1 MSSICVNI
9 LFSVILGFVTPLI
22 FSGASAVMT
31 FIFDTFTRPFQF
43 TYEQGQGTNWFVEML
58 GSDLLNIVVKIM
70 ISAGVV
76 LAIFMLAVNIF
87 KLFFAGFSK
96 RVESP
101 IALCIRAVMS
111 IFLSYWIIDIVYKVV
126 FPMFQWMLD
135 KVNNITI
142 NSGKTVSQSI
152 SDMYSLV
159 EQTSASDFGLSE
171 GTNFVDKLAGA
182 ISGTSYGS
190 VGTIITAIVFIVF
203 FIKSIIALFRLIAE
217 MAERYLLVNVLTVC
231 SPMIMPT
238 VISDSTMQ
246 IFLSWIR
253 MMIANCLVLIF
264 NSLGMIML
272 NVAFV
277 NVGSACTAIVG
288 MSGSGR
294 WMRPITAMVVF
305 VALIK
310 VVEKF
315 DVYLAQLAFKIQAI
329 GGNDT
334 GPTLGGL
341 IALGG
346 KANKNAAQVAQAGGL
361 GNYLGEKAGNVLGF
375 FGGNRSGLAKSLSQN
390 ATEYRAA
397 SKEEARQLGH
407 GALADRQNEDEI
419 NEENKQLRNQKNTQE
434 TDGNNPDETKRVPT
448 PDTGG
453 DLGQEPDTGTGGN
466 DGDNTGD
473 GKPKDTGGNDGGN
486 LGGGNPKDTG
496 TGGDLGQE
504 PDTGTG
510 GNDGDNTGDGKP
522 KDTGGNDGGNLGGGN
537 PKDTGTGG
545 GEDKGETGNNS
556 PEAPKNVFTTGGN
569 NDFVPVSEP
578 SGTFDL
584 DRPGESGTHG
594 QEVVSNDVEPS
605 QNTTQDTTTTV
616 ETVERNI
623 RERAKGVNVEKT
635 LDDSYKDNSL
645 SDADVTRR
653 QEEYKRKFY
662 EQKSQEEEK
671 YAKDNPEYPED
682 K

>member
-142 NSGKTVSQSI
+142 NTGKTVSQSI

-182 ISGTSYGS
+182 ISGASYGS

-375 FGGNRSGLAKSLSQN
+375 FGGNRSGLAKNLSQN

-407 GALADRQNEDEI
+407 GALADRQNEDEL
-419 NEENKQLRNQKNTQE
+419 NEENKRLRNQKNTQE
-434 TDGNNPDETKRVPT
+434 MDDDQPKN
-448 PDTGG
+448 
-453 DLGQEPDTGTGGN
+453 TGGN
-466 DGDNTGD
+466 N
-473 GKPKDTGGNDGGN
+473 GNN
-486 LGGGNPKDTG
+486 LGGGNPEG
-496 TGGDLGQE
+496 PGS
-504 PDTGTG
+504 
-510 GNDGDNTGDGKP
+510 GDN
-522 KDTGGNDGGNLGGGN
+522 KDEEK
-537 PKDTGTGG
+537 KD
-545 GEDKGETGNNS
+545 EEKKDDNS
-556 PEAPKNVFTTGGN
+556 PDETKPVSTTGEN
-569 NDFVPVSEP
+569 NNGFVPVPER

-594 QEVVSNDVEPS
+594 QEVVSNDVEPF

-623 RERAKGVNVEKT
+623 RERAEGVNVKKT

>member
-375 FGGNRSGLAKSLSQN
+375 FGGNRSGLAKNLSQN

-466 DGDNTGD
+466 DGDNSSETPIQVPTGPGGD
-473 GKPKDTGGNDGGN
+473 LGQNTDAGTGGNDGGN
-486 LGGGNPKDTG
+486 PGGGKDEPNPVSTI
-496 TGGDLGQE
+496 
-504 PDTGTG
+504 
-510 GNDGDNTGDGKP
+510 
-522 KDTGGNDGGNLGGGN
+522 
-537 PKDTGTGG
+537 
-545 GEDKGETGNNS
+545 GENN
-556 PEAPKNVFTTGGN
+556 NG
-569 NDFVPVSEP
+569 FVPVPEH

-623 RERAKGVNVEKT
+623 RERAEGVNVEKT

>member
-142 NSGKTVSQSI
+142 NTGKTVSQSI

-375 FGGNRSGLAKSLSQN
+375 FGGNRSGLAKNLSQN

-434 TDGNNPDETKRVPT
+434 MDDNSSDETKRVPTPDTGGGEDEGGTDGNNPDETKRVPT
-448 PDTGG
+448 PGPGG
-453 DLGQEPDTGTGGN
+453 DLGQNTDTGTGGN
-466 DGDNTGD
+466 DG
-473 GKPKDTGGNDGGN
+473 GNP
-486 LGGGNPKDTG
+486 GGGKDEPNPV
-496 TGGDLGQE
+496 
-504 PDTGTG
+504 
-510 GNDGDNTGDGKP
+510 
-522 KDTGGNDGGNLGGGN
+522 
-537 PKDTGTGG
+537 
-545 GEDKGETGNNS
+545 S
-556 PEAPKNVFTTGGN
+556 TTGEN
-569 NDFVPVSEP
+569 NNGFVPVPER

-594 QEVVSNDVEPS
+594 QEVVSNDVEPF

-623 RERAKGVNVEKT
+623 RERAEGVNVEKT
-635 LDDSYKDNSL
+635 VDDSYKDNSL
-645 SDADVTRR
+645 SDAEATATRR

>member
-142 NSGKTVSQSI
+142 NTGKTVSQSI

-375 FGGNRSGLAKSLSQN
+375 FGGNRSGLAKNLSQN

-419 NEENKQLRNQKNTQE
+419 NEENKRLRNQKNTQE

-466 DGDNTGD
+466 DGDNSSETPIQVPTGPGGD
-473 GKPKDTGGNDGGN
+473 LGQNTDAGTGGNDGGN
-486 LGGGNPKDTG
+486 PGGGKDEPNPV
-496 TGGDLGQE
+496 
-504 PDTGTG
+504 
-510 GNDGDNTGDGKP
+510 
-522 KDTGGNDGGNLGGGN
+522 
-537 PKDTGTGG
+537 
-545 GEDKGETGNNS
+545 S
-556 PEAPKNVFTTGGN
+556 TTGENN
-569 NDFVPVSEP
+569 NDFVPVPEH

-605 QNTTQDTTTTV
+605 QNTTQDTTATV

-623 RERAKGVNVEKT
+623 RERAEGVNVEKT

>member
-142 NSGKTVSQSI
+142 NTGKTVSQSI

-182 ISGTSYGS
+182 ISGASYGS

-375 FGGNRSGLAKSLSQN
+375 FGGNRSGLAKNLSQN

-407 GALADRQNEDEI
+407 GALADRQNEDEL
-419 NEENKQLRNQKNTQE
+419 NEENKRLRNQKNTQE
-434 TDGNNPDETKRVPT
+434 TDD
-448 PDTGG
+448 
-453 DLGQEPDTGTGGN
+453 GQPKDTGGN
-466 DGDNTGD
+466 DGGNLGGGNLKDTGPGENKDEGSPDD
-473 GKPKDTGGNDGGN
+473 GQPKDTGGNDGGN

-496 TGGDLGQE
+496 HGENKDEGGPDDGQPKNTGHGGDLGQ
-504 PDTGTG
+504 
-510 GNDGDNTGDGKP
+510 NTGPG
-522 KDTGGNDGGNLGGGN
+522 
-537 PKDTGTGG
+537 
-545 GEDKGETGNNS
+545 S
-556 PEAPKNVFTTGGN
+556 GGN
-569 NDFVPVSEP
+569 NNFVPESKGTFNF
-578 SGTFDL
+578 SGT
-584 DRPGESGTHG
+584 GEGGT
-594 QEVVSNDVEPS
+594 SS
-605 QNTTQDTTTTV
+605 QDTTRTV
-616 ETVERNI
+616 ETV
-623 RERAKGVNVEKT
+623 RERAEGVNVEKT

>member
-334 GPTLGGL
+334 GPTLSGL

-397 SKEEARQLGH
+397 NKEEAKQLGH

-419 NEENKQLRNQKNTQE
+419 NEENKRLRNQKNAQE
-434 TDGNNPDETKRVPT
+434 TDDNNPDETKKVPEG
-448 PDTGG
+448 PGGG
-453 DLGQEPDTGTGGN
+453 DKDETDGPGTEVPKDSGGGSPESIGG
-466 DGDNTGD
+466 GDNSYPD
-473 GKPKDTGGNDGGN
+473 GT
-486 LGGGNPKDTG
+486 GGGNPESIG
-496 TGGDLGQE
+496 
-504 PDTGTG
+504 
-510 GNDGDNTGDGKP
+510 
-522 KDTGGNDGGNLGGGN
+522 
-537 PKDTGTGG
+537 
-545 GEDKGETGNNS
+545 
-556 PEAPKNVFTTGGN
+556 TGGN
-569 NDFVPVSEP
+569 NDFVPVPEQ

-584 DRPGESGTHG
+584 DRPGESGTPG
-594 QEVVSNDVEPS
+594 
-605 QNTTQDTTTTV
+605 QDTTTTV

-623 RERAKGVNVEKT
+623 RERAEGVNVEKT

-645 SDADVTRR
+645 SDADATRR

>member
-22 FSGASAVMT
+22 FSATSAVMT

-58 GSDLLNIVVKIM
+58 GPDLLNIVVKIM

-87 KLFFAGFSK
+87 KLFFAGISK

-142 NSGKTVSQSI
+142 NSGKTASQSI
-152 SDMYSLV
+152 SDMFSLM
-159 EQTSASDFGLSE
+159 EQSSAGDFGLSE
-171 GTNFVDKLAGA
+171 GTNFVDKLTGA
-182 ISGTSYGS
+182 ISGSSYGS

-203 FIKSIIALFRLIAE
+203 FIKSIIALFRLVAE

-272 NVAFV
+272 NVAFI

-375 FGGNRSGLAKSLSQN
+375 FGGNRSGLAKNLSQN

-419 NEENKQLRNQKNTQE
+419 NEENKRLRNQKNTQE
-434 TDGNNPDETKRVPT
+434 TDDNSPDETKRVPT

-453 DLGQEPDTGTGGN
+453 GEDEGGTGDNSSDETKRVPTTDGGDLGQNTDTGTGGN
-466 DGDNTGD
+466 DG
-473 GKPKDTGGNDGGN
+473 GNP
-486 LGGGNPKDTG
+486 GGGKDEPNPV
-496 TGGDLGQE
+496 
-504 PDTGTG
+504 
-510 GNDGDNTGDGKP
+510 
-522 KDTGGNDGGNLGGGN
+522 
-537 PKDTGTGG
+537 
-545 GEDKGETGNNS
+545 S
-556 PEAPKNVFTTGGN
+556 TTGEN
-569 NDFVPVSEP
+569 NNGFVPVSEP

-623 RERAKGVNVEKT
+623 RERAEGVNVEKT

-645 SDADVTRR
+645 SDAEATRR

>member
-375 FGGNRSGLAKSLSQN
+375 FGGNRSGLAKNLSQN

-434 TDGNNPDETKRVPT
+434 ADGNNPDETKRVPT

-466 DGDNTGD
+466 DGDNSSETPIQVPTGPGGD
-473 GKPKDTGGNDGGN
+473 LGQNTDAGTGGNDGGN
-486 LGGGNPKDTG
+486 PGGGKDEPNPV
-496 TGGDLGQE
+496 
-504 PDTGTG
+504 
-510 GNDGDNTGDGKP
+510 
-522 KDTGGNDGGNLGGGN
+522 
-537 PKDTGTGG
+537 
-545 GEDKGETGNNS
+545 S
-556 PEAPKNVFTTGGN
+556 TTGEN
-569 NDFVPVSEP
+569 NNGFVPVPEH

-623 RERAKGVNVEKT
+623 RERAEGVNVEKT

>member
-142 NSGKTVSQSI
+142 NTGKTVSQSI

-375 FGGNRSGLAKSLSQN
+375 FGGNRSGLAKNLSQN

-434 TDGNNPDETKRVPT
+434 MDDNSSDETKRVPTPDTGGGEDEGGTDGNNPDETKRVPT
-448 PDTGG
+448 PGPGG
-453 DLGQEPDTGTGGN
+453 DLGQNTDTGTGGN
-466 DGDNTGD
+466 DG
-473 GKPKDTGGNDGGN
+473 GNP
-486 LGGGNPKDTG
+486 GGGKDEPNPV
-496 TGGDLGQE
+496 
-504 PDTGTG
+504 
-510 GNDGDNTGDGKP
+510 
-522 KDTGGNDGGNLGGGN
+522 
-537 PKDTGTGG
+537 
-545 GEDKGETGNNS
+545 S
-556 PEAPKNVFTTGGN
+556 TTGEN
-569 NDFVPVSEP
+569 NNGFVPVPER

-594 QEVVSNDVEPS
+594 QEVVSNDVEPF

-623 RERAKGVNVEKT
+623 REPAEGVNVEKT

-645 SDADVTRR
+645 SDAEATATRR

>member
-142 NSGKTVSQSI
+142 NTGKTVSQSI

-182 ISGTSYGS
+182 ISGASYGS

-375 FGGNRSGLAKSLSQN
+375 FGGNRSGLAKNLSQN

-419 NEENKQLRNQKNTQE
+419 NEENKRLRNQKDTQE
-434 TDGNNPDETKRVPT
+434 TDDNSPDETKPVST
-448 PDTGG
+448 TDGG
-453 DLGQEPDTGTGGN
+453 GLGQNTDAVRGDNKGEEKKDDNSPDETKPVSTTDGGGSGQGTGAGTGGN
-466 DGDNTGD
+466 
-473 GKPKDTGGNDGGN
+473 
-486 LGGGNPKDTG
+486 
-496 TGGDLGQE
+496 
-504 PDTGTG
+504 
-510 GNDGDNTGDGKP
+510 
-522 KDTGGNDGGNLGGGN
+522 
-537 PKDTGTGG
+537 
-545 GEDKGETGNNS
+545 NNFV
-556 PEAPKNVFTTGGN
+556 PEAEPK
-569 NDFVPVSEP
+569 
-578 SGTFDL
+578 GTFDL
-584 DRPGESGTHG
+584 DRPSEGGT
-594 QEVVSNDVEPS
+594 SS
-605 QNTTQDTTTTV
+605 QDTTKTV
-616 ETVERNI
+616 ETIERNI
-623 RERAKGVNVEKT
+623 RDRAKGGNVEKT

>member
-142 NSGKTVSQSI
+142 NTGKTVSQSI

-375 FGGNRSGLAKSLSQN
+375 FGGNRSGLAKNLSQN

-434 TDGNNPDETKRVPT
+434 TDDNSPDETKRVPT

-453 DLGQEPDTGTGGN
+453 GEDEGGPGDNSSDETKRVPTTDGGDLGQNTDTGA
-466 DGDNTGD
+466 
-473 GKPKDTGGNDGGN
+473 GGNDGGN
-486 LGGGNPKDTG
+486 PGGGKDEPNPV
-496 TGGDLGQE
+496 
-504 PDTGTG
+504 
-510 GNDGDNTGDGKP
+510 
-522 KDTGGNDGGNLGGGN
+522 
-537 PKDTGTGG
+537 
-545 GEDKGETGNNS
+545 S
-556 PEAPKNVFTTGGN
+556 TTGEN
-569 NDFVPVSEP
+569 NNGFVPVPER

-623 RERAKGVNVEKT
+623 RERAEGVNVEKT

>member
-142 NSGKTVSQSI
+142 NTGKTVSQSI

-375 FGGNRSGLAKSLSQN
+375 FGGNRSGLAKNLSQN

-419 NEENKQLRNQKNTQE
+419 NEENKRLRNQKNTQE
-434 TDGNNPDETKRVPT
+434 TDDNSPDETKRVPT

-466 DGDNTGD
+466 DGDNSSETPIQVPTGPGGD
-473 GKPKDTGGNDGGN
+473 LGQNTDAGTGGNDGGN
-486 LGGGNPKDTG
+486 PGGGKDEPNPV
-496 TGGDLGQE
+496 
-504 PDTGTG
+504 
-510 GNDGDNTGDGKP
+510 
-522 KDTGGNDGGNLGGGN
+522 
-537 PKDTGTGG
+537 
-545 GEDKGETGNNS
+545 S
-556 PEAPKNVFTTGGN
+556 TTGEN
-569 NDFVPVSEP
+569 NNGFVPVPEH

-623 RERAKGVNVEKT
+623 RERAEGVNVEKT

>member
-142 NSGKTVSQSI
+142 NTGKTVSQSI

-375 FGGNRSGLAKSLSQN
+375 FGGNRSGLAKNLSQN

-419 NEENKQLRNQKNTQE
+419 NEENKRLRNQKDTQE
-434 TDGNNPDETKRVPT
+434 TDDNSPDETKRGPTPDTGGGEDEGGTGDNSSDETKRVPT
-448 PDTGG
+448 TDGG
-453 DLGQEPDTGTGGN
+453 DLGQNTDTGTGGN
-466 DGDNTGD
+466 DG
-473 GKPKDTGGNDGGN
+473 
-486 LGGGNPKDTG
+486 GNPGGAKD
-496 TGGDLGQE
+496 E
-504 PDTGTG
+504 P
-510 GNDGDNTGDGKP
+510 
-522 KDTGGNDGGNLGGGN
+522 N
-537 PKDTGTGG
+537 PV
-545 GEDKGETGNNS
+545 S
-556 PEAPKNVFTTGGN
+556 TTGEN
-569 NDFVPVSEP
+569 NNGFVPVPER

-594 QEVVSNDVEPS
+594 QEVVSNDVEPF

-623 RERAKGVNVEKT
+623 RERAEGVNVEKT

>member
-87 KLFFAGFSK
+87 KLFFAGISK

-375 FGGNRSGLAKSLSQN
+375 FGGNRSGLAKNLSQN

-466 DGDNTGD
+466 DGENTGD

-486 LGGGNPKDTG
+486 LGGGNPKG
-496 TGGDLGQE
+496 I
-504 PDTGTG
+504 
-510 GNDGDNTGDGKP
+510 
-522 KDTGGNDGGNLGGGN
+522 
-537 PKDTGTGG
+537 GTGG

-556 PEAPKNVFTTGGN
+556 PEAPKNVSTTGGN

-623 RERAKGVNVEKT
+623 RERAEGVNVEKT

-645 SDADVTRR
+645 SDAEATRR

>member
-375 FGGNRSGLAKSLSQN
+375 FGGNRSGLAKNLSQN

-466 DGDNTGD
+466 DGDNSSETPIQVPTGPGGD
-473 GKPKDTGGNDGGN
+473 LGQNTDAGTGGNDGGN
-486 LGGGNPKDTG
+486 PGGGKDEPNPV
-496 TGGDLGQE
+496 
-504 PDTGTG
+504 
-510 GNDGDNTGDGKP
+510 
-522 KDTGGNDGGNLGGGN
+522 
-537 PKDTGTGG
+537 
-545 GEDKGETGNNS
+545 S
-556 PEAPKNVFTTGGN
+556 TTGEN
-569 NDFVPVSEP
+569 NNGFVPVPEH

>member
-142 NSGKTVSQSI
+142 NAGKTVSQSI

-182 ISGTSYGS
+182 ISGASYGS

-375 FGGNRSGLAKSLSQN
+375 FGGNRSGLAKNLSQN
-390 ATEYRAA
+390 ATDYRAA

-434 TDGNNPDETKRVPT
+434 MDDNSPDETKRVPTTDGGDLGQNTDTGTGGGEDEGGTDGNNPDETKRVPT
-448 PDTGG
+448 TD
-453 DLGQEPDTGTGGN
+453 E
-466 DGDNTGD
+466 
-473 GKPKDTGGNDGGN
+473 
-486 LGGGNPKDTG
+486 
-496 TGGDLGQE
+496 
-504 PDTGTG
+504 
-510 GNDGDNTGDGKP
+510 
-522 KDTGGNDGGNLGGGN
+522 
-537 PKDTGTGG
+537 
-545 GEDKGETGNNS
+545 NN
-556 PEAPKNVFTTGGN
+556 NG
-569 NDFVPVSEP
+569 FVPVPEH
-578 SGTFDL
+578 SGTLDL

-623 RERAKGVNVEKT
+623 RERAEGVNVEKP

>member
-142 NSGKTVSQSI
+142 NTGKTVSQSI

-182 ISGTSYGS
+182 ISGASYGS

-375 FGGNRSGLAKSLSQN
+375 FGGNRSGLAKNLSQN

-419 NEENKQLRNQKNTQE
+419 NEENKRLRNQKDTQE
-434 TDGNNPDETKRVPT
+434 TDDNSPDETKPVST
-448 PDTGG
+448 TDGG
-453 DLGQEPDTGTGGN
+453 GLGQNTDAVRGDNKGEEKKDDNSPDETKPVSTTDGGGLGQNTDAVRGDNKGEEKKDDNSPDETKPVSTTDGGGSGQGTGAGTGGN
-466 DGDNTGD
+466 
-473 GKPKDTGGNDGGN
+473 
-486 LGGGNPKDTG
+486 
-496 TGGDLGQE
+496 
-504 PDTGTG
+504 
-510 GNDGDNTGDGKP
+510 
-522 KDTGGNDGGNLGGGN
+522 
-537 PKDTGTGG
+537 
-545 GEDKGETGNNS
+545 NNFV
-556 PEAPKNVFTTGGN
+556 PEAEPK
-569 NDFVPVSEP
+569 
-578 SGTFDL
+578 GTFDL
-584 DRPGESGTHG
+584 DRPSEGGT
-594 QEVVSNDVEPS
+594 SS
-605 QNTTQDTTTTV
+605 QDTTKTV
-616 ETVERNI
+616 ETIERNI
-623 RERAKGVNVEKT
+623 RDRAKGGNVEKT

>member
-142 NSGKTVSQSI
+142 NTGKTVSQSI

-375 FGGNRSGLAKSLSQN
+375 FGGNRSGLAKNLSQN

-419 NEENKQLRNQKNTQE
+419 NEENKRLKNQKNTQE
-434 TDGNNPDETKRVPT
+434 TDDNSPDETKRVPT

-453 DLGQEPDTGTGGN
+453 GEDEGGPGDNSSDETKRVPTTDGGDLGQNTDTGTGGN
-466 DGDNTGD
+466 DG
-473 GKPKDTGGNDGGN
+473 GNP
-486 LGGGNPKDTG
+486 GGGKDEPNPV
-496 TGGDLGQE
+496 
-504 PDTGTG
+504 
-510 GNDGDNTGDGKP
+510 
-522 KDTGGNDGGNLGGGN
+522 
-537 PKDTGTGG
+537 
-545 GEDKGETGNNS
+545 S
-556 PEAPKNVFTTGGN
+556 TTGEN
-569 NDFVPVSEP
+569 NNGFVPVPERSE
-578 SGTFDL
+578 TFDL

-605 QNTTQDTTTTV
+605 QNTTQDTTATV

-623 RERAKGVNVEKT
+623 RERAEGVNVEKT
-635 LDDSYKDNSL
+635 LDDSYKDDSL
-645 SDADVTRR
+645 SDTEATRR

>member
-142 NSGKTVSQSI
+142 NTGKTVSQSI

-375 FGGNRSGLAKSLSQN
+375 FGGNRSGLAKNLSQN

-434 TDGNNPDETKRVPT
+434 MDDNSSDETKRVPTPDTGGGEDEGGTDGNNPDETKRVPT
-448 PDTGG
+448 TDGG
-453 DLGQEPDTGTGGN
+453 DLGQNTDTGTGGN
-466 DGDNTGD
+466 DG
-473 GKPKDTGGNDGGN
+473 GNP
-486 LGGGNPKDTG
+486 GGGKDEPNPV
-496 TGGDLGQE
+496 
-504 PDTGTG
+504 
-510 GNDGDNTGDGKP
+510 
-522 KDTGGNDGGNLGGGN
+522 
-537 PKDTGTGG
+537 
-545 GEDKGETGNNS
+545 S
-556 PEAPKNVFTTGGN
+556 TTGEN
-569 NDFVPVSEP
+569 NNGFVPVPEH
-578 SGTFDL
+578 SGTLDL

-623 RERAKGVNVEKT
+623 RERAEGVNVEKT
-635 LDDSYKDNSL
+635 LDDSYKDDSL
-645 SDADVTRR
+645 SDTEATRR

>member
-9 LFSVILGFVTPLI
+9 LFSVILGFITPLI

-87 KLFFAGFSK
+87 KLFFAGISK

-101 IALCIRAVMS
+101 IALCIRTVMS

-142 NSGKTVSQSI
+142 NTGKTVSQSI

-375 FGGNRSGLAKSLSQN
+375 FGGNRSGLAKNLSQN

-419 NEENKQLRNQKNTQE
+419 NEENKRLRNQKDTQE
-434 TDGNNPDETKRVPT
+434 TDDNSPDEGKKVPEGPGDNKDEGS
-448 PDTGG
+448 PDEGKKVPEGPGDNKDEGSPDEGKKVPNDPGGGGSGQGTGA
-453 DLGQEPDTGTGGN
+453 GTGGN
-466 DGDNTGD
+466 
-473 GKPKDTGGNDGGN
+473 
-486 LGGGNPKDTG
+486 
-496 TGGDLGQE
+496 
-504 PDTGTG
+504 
-510 GNDGDNTGDGKP
+510 
-522 KDTGGNDGGNLGGGN
+522 
-537 PKDTGTGG
+537 
-545 GEDKGETGNNS
+545 NN
-556 PEAPKNVFTTGGN
+556 
-569 NDFVPVSEP
+569 FVPVPER

-584 DRPGESGTHG
+584 DRPGESGTRR
-594 QEVVSNDVEPS
+594 DVEPS
-605 QNTTQDTTTTV
+605 QNTIQDTTRTV
-616 ETVERNI
+616 ETVRD
-623 RERAKGVNVEKT
+623 RAESVKVDKT

-645 SDADVTRR
+645 SDAEATRR

>member
-142 NSGKTVSQSI
+142 NTGKTVSQSI

-375 FGGNRSGLAKSLSQN
+375 FGGNRSGLAKNLSQN

-407 GALADRQNEDEI
+407 GALADRQNEEEI
-419 NEENKQLRNQKNTQE
+419 NEENKRLRNQKNAQE
-434 TDGNNPDETKRVPT
+434 TDD
-448 PDTGG
+448 
-453 DLGQEPDTGTGGN
+453 GQ
-466 DGDNTGD
+466 
-473 GKPKDTGGNDGGN
+473 PKDTGGNDGGN
-486 LGGGNPKDTG
+486 LGGGNPKGSGSDDNEDEGGMDDGQPKNTGPGGGLSQKTKRVPTPGPGGGGSGQGTGTG
-496 TGGDLGQE
+496 TGGAPVAEAKGPFTFGG
-504 PDTGTG
+504 PD
-510 GNDGDNTGDGKP
+510 K
-522 KDTGGNDGGNLGGGN
+522 
-537 PKDTGTGG
+537 
-545 GEDKGETGNNS
+545 
-556 PEAPKNVFTTGGN
+556 
-569 NDFVPVSEP
+569 
-578 SGTFDL
+578 
-584 DRPGESGTHG
+584 SGTHG

-605 QNTTQDTTTTV
+605 QNTTQDTTRTV

-645 SDADVTRR
+645 SDAEATRR

>member
-142 NSGKTVSQSI
+142 NTGKTVSQSI

-182 ISGTSYGS
+182 ISGASYGS

-375 FGGNRSGLAKSLSQN
+375 FGGNRSGLAKNLSQN

-419 NEENKQLRNQKNTQE
+419 NEENKRLRNQKNTQE
-434 TDGNNPDETKRVPT
+434 TDDDNPDEGKKL
-448 PDTGG
+448 PDTVPGG
-453 DLGQEPDTGTGGN
+453 NKDEGSPDEGKKVSNGPGDGGSGQGTGAGTGGN
-466 DGDNTGD
+466 
-473 GKPKDTGGNDGGN
+473 
-486 LGGGNPKDTG
+486 
-496 TGGDLGQE
+496 
-504 PDTGTG
+504 
-510 GNDGDNTGDGKP
+510 
-522 KDTGGNDGGNLGGGN
+522 
-537 PKDTGTGG
+537 
-545 GEDKGETGNNS
+545 NN
-556 PEAPKNVFTTGGN
+556 
-569 NDFVPVSEP
+569 FVPVAEP
-578 SGTFDL
+578 KGTFDL
-584 DRPGESGTHG
+584 DRPSEGGTPG
-594 QEVVSNDVEPS
+594 
-605 QNTTQDTTTTV
+605 QDTTRTV
-616 ETVERNI
+616 ETVRD
-623 RERAKGVNVEKT
+623 RAESVDVEKT
-635 LDDSYKDNSL
+635 LDDSYKDDSL
-645 SDADVTRR
+645 SDTEATRR

>member
-294 WMRPITAMVVF
+294 WMRPITAMAVF

-496 TGGDLGQE
+496 TGG
-504 PDTGTG
+504 
-510 GNDGDNTGDGKP
+510 
-522 KDTGGNDGGNLGGGN
+522 
-537 PKDTGTGG
+537 

-623 RERAKGVNVEKT
+623 RERAEGVNVEKT

>member
-142 NSGKTVSQSI
+142 NTGKTVSQSI

-182 ISGTSYGS
+182 ISGTLYGS

-294 WMRPITAMVVF
+294 WMRPITAMVAF

-341 IALGG
+341 IALSG

-375 FGGNRSGLAKSLSQN
+375 FGGNRSGLAKNLSQN

-434 TDGNNPDETKRVPT
+434 KDDNSSDEPKRLPT
-448 PDTGG
+448 PDSLPTAAAAKTKA
-453 DLGQEPDTGTGGN
+453 ERA
-466 DGDNTGD
+466 
-473 GKPKDTGGNDGGN
+473 
-486 LGGGNPKDTG
+486 NPSGILLPTAAAAKTKA
-496 TGGDLGQE
+496 E
-504 PDTGTG
+504 RA
-510 GNDGDNTGDGKP
+510 
-522 KDTGGNDGGNLGGGN
+522 N
-537 PKDTGTGG
+537 PSGFLLPTAAAAKTKAERANPSGFLGG
-545 GEDKGETGNNS
+545 GEDKGGTG
-556 PEAPKNVFTTGGN
+556 K
-569 NDFVPVSEP
+569 
-578 SGTFDL
+578 
-584 DRPGESGTHG
+584 SGTHG
-594 QEVVSNDVEPS
+594 QEVVSNDVEPF

-623 RERAKGVNVEKT
+623 RERAEGVNVKKT

>member
-1 MSSICVNI
+1 
-9 LFSVILGFVTPLI
+9 
-22 FSGASAVMT
+22 MT

-142 NSGKTVSQSI
+142 NTGKTVSQSI

-182 ISGTSYGS
+182 ISGTLYGS

-375 FGGNRSGLAKSLSQN
+375 FGGNRSGLAKNLSQN

-419 NEENKQLRNQKNTQE
+419 NEENKRLRNQKNTQE
-434 TDGNNPDETKRVPT
+434 TGDDQPKNTGPSGGLNQNPDGGSGDGDGEGSPDDSQPKNTGPGGGLNQNPDGGSGEDEGGTGDNSSETPIQVPT
-448 PDTGG
+448 GPGG
-453 DLGQEPDTGTGGN
+453 DLGQNADTGTGGN
-466 DGDNTGD
+466 DG
-473 GKPKDTGGNDGGN
+473 GNP
-486 LGGGNPKDTG
+486 GGGKDEPNPV
-496 TGGDLGQE
+496 
-504 PDTGTG
+504 
-510 GNDGDNTGDGKP
+510 
-522 KDTGGNDGGNLGGGN
+522 
-537 PKDTGTGG
+537 
-545 GEDKGETGNNS
+545 S
-556 PEAPKNVFTTGGN
+556 TTGEN
-569 NDFVPVSEP
+569 NNGFVPVPER

-623 RERAKGVNVEKT
+623 RERAEGVNVEKT

>member
-142 NSGKTVSQSI
+142 NTGKTVSQSI

-217 MAERYLLVNVLTVC
+217 MAERSLLVNVLTVC

-375 FGGNRSGLAKSLSQN
+375 FGGNRSGLAKNLSQN

-434 TDGNNPDETKRVPT
+434 MDDNSSDETKRVPTPDTGGGEDEGGTDGNNPDETKRVPT
-448 PDTGG
+448 PGPGG
-453 DLGQEPDTGTGGN
+453 DLGQNTDTGTGGN
-466 DGDNTGD
+466 DG
-473 GKPKDTGGNDGGN
+473 GNP
-486 LGGGNPKDTG
+486 GGGKDEPNPV
-496 TGGDLGQE
+496 
-504 PDTGTG
+504 
-510 GNDGDNTGDGKP
+510 
-522 KDTGGNDGGNLGGGN
+522 
-537 PKDTGTGG
+537 
-545 GEDKGETGNNS
+545 S
-556 PEAPKNVFTTGGN
+556 TTGEN
-569 NDFVPVSEP
+569 NNGFVPVPER

-594 QEVVSNDVEPS
+594 QEVVSNDVEPF

-623 RERAKGVNVEKT
+623 RERAEGVNVEKT

-645 SDADVTRR
+645 SDAEATATRR

>member
-22 FSGASAVMT
+22 FSGASAVMN

-375 FGGNRSGLAKSLSQN
+375 FGGNRSGLAKNLSQN

-419 NEENKQLRNQKNTQE
+419 NEENKRLRNQKNTQE
-434 TDGNNPDETKRVPT
+434 TDDNSPDETKRVPT

-466 DGDNTGD
+466 DGDNSPDETKRVPTPD
-473 GKPKDTGGNDGGN
+473 
-486 LGGGNPKDTG
+486 

-510 GNDGDNTGDGKP
+510 GNDGDNSPDETKRVPTPDTGGDLGQEP
-522 KDTGGNDGGNLGGGN
+522 DTGTGGNDGGNPGGGKDEPN
-537 PKDTGTGG
+537 PV
-545 GEDKGETGNNS
+545 S
-556 PEAPKNVFTTGGN
+556 TTGENN

-623 RERAKGVNVEKT
+623 RERAEGVNVEKP

>member
-142 NSGKTVSQSI
+142 NTGKTVSQSI

-375 FGGNRSGLAKSLSQN
+375 FGGNRSGLAKNLSQN

-419 NEENKQLRNQKNTQE
+419 NEENKRLRNQKNTQE

-453 DLGQEPDTGTGGN
+453 DLGQKPDTGTGGN

-486 LGGGNPKDTG
+486 LGGGNPKGIG
-496 TGGDLGQE
+496 TS
-504 PDTGTG
+504 
-510 GNDGDNTGDGKP
+510 
-522 KDTGGNDGGNLGGGN
+522 
-537 PKDTGTGG
+537 G
-545 GEDKGETGNNS
+545 GEDKGEMGNNS
-556 PEAPKNVFTTGGN
+556 PEAPKNVSTTGGN

>member
-87 KLFFAGFSK
+87 KLFFAGLSK

-375 FGGNRSGLAKSLSQN
+375 FGGNRSGLAKNLSQN

-486 LGGGNPKDTG
+486 LGGGNPKG
-496 TGGDLGQE
+496 I
-504 PDTGTG
+504 
-510 GNDGDNTGDGKP
+510 
-522 KDTGGNDGGNLGGGN
+522 
-537 PKDTGTGG
+537 GTGG
-545 GEDKGETGNNS
+545 GEYKGETGNNS
-556 PEAPKNVFTTGGN
+556 PEAPKNVSTTGGN

-584 DRPGESGTHG
+584 THG

-623 RERAKGVNVEKT
+623 RERAEGVNVEKT
-635 LDDSYKDNSL
+635 LDDSYKNDSL
-645 SDADVTRR
+645 SDADAARR

-662 EQKSQEEEK
+662 EQKSQEEK

>member
-43 TYEQGQGTNWFVEML
+43 TYEQEQGTNWFVEML

-87 KLFFAGFSK
+87 KLFFAGISK

-375 FGGNRSGLAKSLSQN
+375 FGGNRSGLAKNLSQN

-419 NEENKQLRNQKNTQE
+419 NEENKRLRNQKNIQE
-434 TDGNNPDETKRVPT
+434 TDDNSQKDTKKVPT
-448 PDTGG
+448 PDGGGGEDEGGTGDNSSETPIQVPTGSGG
-453 DLGQEPDTGTGGN
+453 DLGQ
-466 DGDNTGD
+466 NTDAG
-473 GKPKDTGGNDGGN
+473 TGGNDGGN
-486 LGGGNPKDTG
+486 PGGGKDEPNPV
-496 TGGDLGQE
+496 
-504 PDTGTG
+504 
-510 GNDGDNTGDGKP
+510 
-522 KDTGGNDGGNLGGGN
+522 
-537 PKDTGTGG
+537 
-545 GEDKGETGNNS
+545 S
-556 PEAPKNVFTTGGN
+556 TTGEN
-569 NDFVPVSEP
+569 NNGFVPVPER

-605 QNTTQDTTTTV
+605 QNTTQDTTQDTTTTV

-623 RERAKGVNVEKT
+623 RERAEGVNVEKT
-635 LDDSYKDNSL
+635 LDDSYKNDSL
-645 SDADVTRR
+645 SDAEATRR

-662 EQKSQEEEK
+662 EQKSQEEK

>member
-9 LFSVILGFVTPLI
+9 LFSVILGFITPLI

-182 ISGTSYGS
+182 ISGASYGS

-341 IALGG
+341 IALGS

-375 FGGNRSGLAKSLSQN
+375 FGGNRSGLAKNLSQN

-419 NEENKQLRNQKNTQE
+419 NEENKRLRNQKNTQE

-486 LGGGNPKDTG
+486 LGGG
-496 TGGDLGQE
+496 
-504 PDTGTG
+504 
-510 GNDGDNTGDGKP
+510 
-522 KDTGGNDGGNLGGGN
+522 
-537 PKDTGTGG
+537 
-545 GEDKGETGNNS
+545 EDKGETGNNS
-556 PEAPKNVFTTGGN
+556 PETPKNVSTTGGN

-645 SDADVTRR
+645 SDADATRR

-662 EQKSQEEEK
+662 EQKSQEGEK

>member
-142 NSGKTVSQSI
+142 NTGKTVSQSI

-182 ISGTSYGS
+182 ISGASYGS

-375 FGGNRSGLAKSLSQN
+375 FGGNRSGLAKNLSQN

-407 GALADRQNEDEI
+407 GALADRQNEDEL
-419 NEENKQLRNQKNTQE
+419 NEENKRLRNQKNTQE

-453 DLGQEPDTGTGGN
+453 DLGQEPDTGTGG
-466 DGDNTGD
+466 
-473 GKPKDTGGNDGGN
+473 
-486 LGGGNPKDTG
+486 
-496 TGGDLGQE
+496 DLGQNT
-504 PDTGTG
+504 DTGTG
-510 GNDGDNTGDGKP
+510 GNDG
-522 KDTGGNDGGNLGGGN
+522 GNPGGGKDEPN
-537 PKDTGTGG
+537 PV
-545 GEDKGETGNNS
+545 S
-556 PEAPKNVFTTGGN
+556 TTGEN
-569 NDFVPVSEP
+569 NNGFVPVPER

-594 QEVVSNDVEPS
+594 QEVVSNDVEPF

-623 RERAKGVNVEKT
+623 RERAEGVNVEKT

>member
-142 NSGKTVSQSI
+142 NTGKTVSQSI

-375 FGGNRSGLAKSLSQN
+375 FGGNRSGLAKNLSQN

-466 DGDNTGD
+466 DGDNSSETPIQVPTGPGGD
-473 GKPKDTGGNDGGN
+473 LGQNTDAGTGGNDGGN
-486 LGGGNPKDTG
+486 PGGGKDEPNPVSTI
-496 TGGDLGQE
+496 
-504 PDTGTG
+504 
-510 GNDGDNTGDGKP
+510 
-522 KDTGGNDGGNLGGGN
+522 
-537 PKDTGTGG
+537 
-545 GEDKGETGNNS
+545 GENN
-556 PEAPKNVFTTGGN
+556 NG
-569 NDFVPVSEP
+569 FVPVPEH

-623 RERAKGVNVEKT
+623 RERAEGVNVEKT

>member
-142 NSGKTVSQSI
+142 NTGKTVSQSI

-182 ISGTSYGS
+182 ISGTAYGS

-375 FGGNRSGLAKSLSQN
+375 FGGNRSGLAKNLSQN

-407 GALADRQNEDEI
+407 GALADRQNEDEL

-434 TDGNNPDETKRVPT
+434 TDDDNPDEGKKVPKGPGGGLSQNT
-448 PDTGG
+448 DGGSGDGGSGQNTG
-453 DLGQEPDTGTGGN
+453 PGTGGIPVPES
-466 DGDNTGD
+466 
-473 GKPKDTGGNDGGN
+473 K
-486 LGGGNPKDTG
+486 G
-496 TGGDLGQE
+496 TF
-504 PDTGTG
+504 
-510 GNDGDNTGDGKP
+510 N
-522 KDTGGNDGGNLGGGN
+522 
-537 PKDTGTGG
+537 
-545 GEDKGETGNNS
+545 
-556 PEAPKNVFTTGGN
+556 F
-569 NDFVPVSEP
+569 
-578 SGTFDL
+578 SGTD
-584 DRPGESGTHG
+584 ESGTPG
-594 QEVVSNDVEPS
+594 QN
-605 QNTTQDTTTTV
+605 V
-616 ETVERNI
+616 ETVERTI
-623 RERAKGVNVEKT
+623 RERAEGVNVKKT
-635 LDDSYKDNSL
+635 LDDSYKDDSL

>member
-397 SKEEARQLGH
+397 NKEEAKQLGH

-419 NEENKQLRNQKNTQE
+419 NEENKRLRNQKNAQE
-434 TDGNNPDETKRVPT
+434 TDDNNPDETKKVPEG
-448 PDTGG
+448 PGGG
-453 DLGQEPDTGTGGN
+453 DKDETDGPGTEVPKDSGGGSPESIGG
-466 DGDNTGD
+466 GDNSNPD
-473 GKPKDTGGNDGGN
+473 GT
-486 LGGGNPKDTG
+486 GGGNPESIG
-496 TGGDLGQE
+496 
-504 PDTGTG
+504 
-510 GNDGDNTGDGKP
+510 
-522 KDTGGNDGGNLGGGN
+522 
-537 PKDTGTGG
+537 
-545 GEDKGETGNNS
+545 
-556 PEAPKNVFTTGGN
+556 TGGN
-569 NDFVPVSEP
+569 NDFVPVPEQ

-584 DRPGESGTHG
+584 DRPGESGTPG
-594 QEVVSNDVEPS
+594 
-605 QNTTQDTTTTV
+605 QDTTTTV

-623 RERAKGVNVEKT
+623 RERAEGVNVEKT

-645 SDADVTRR
+645 SDADATRR

-662 EQKSQEEEK
+662 EQKSQKEEK

>member
-142 NSGKTVSQSI
+142 NTGKTVSQSI

-375 FGGNRSGLAKSLSQN
+375 FGGNRSGLAKNLSQN

-419 NEENKQLRNQKNTQE
+419 NEENKRLRNQKDTQE
-434 TDGNNPDETKRVPT
+434 TDDNSPDETKRGPTPDTGGGEDEGGTGDNSSDETKRVPT
-448 PDTGG
+448 TDGG
-453 DLGQEPDTGTGGN
+453 DLGQNTDTGTGGN
-466 DGDNTGD
+466 DG
-473 GKPKDTGGNDGGN
+473 GNP
-486 LGGGNPKDTG
+486 GGGNPKGIG
-496 TGGDLGQE
+496 TS
-504 PDTGTG
+504 
-510 GNDGDNTGDGKP
+510 
-522 KDTGGNDGGNLGGGN
+522 
-537 PKDTGTGG
+537 G
-545 GEDKGETGNNS
+545 GEDKGEMGNNS
-556 PEAPKNVFTTGGN
+556 PEAPKNVSTTSGN

-623 RERAKGVNVEKT
+623 RERAEGVNVEKT

>member
-142 NSGKTVSQSI
+142 NTGKTVSQSI

-182 ISGTSYGS
+182 ISGASYGS

-375 FGGNRSGLAKSLSQN
+375 FGGNRSGLAKNLSQN

-407 GALADRQNEDEI
+407 GALADRQNEDEL
-419 NEENKQLRNQKNTQE
+419 NEENKRLRNQKNTQE
-434 TDGNNPDETKRVPT
+434 TDD
-448 PDTGG
+448 
-453 DLGQEPDTGTGGN
+453 GQPKDTGGN
-466 DGDNTGD
+466 DGGNLGGGNLKDTGPGENKDEGSPDD
-473 GKPKDTGGNDGGN
+473 GQPKDTGGNDGGN

-496 TGGDLGQE
+496 HGENKDEGGPDDGQPKNTGHGGDLGQ
-504 PDTGTG
+504 
-510 GNDGDNTGDGKP
+510 NTGPG
-522 KDTGGNDGGNLGGGN
+522 
-537 PKDTGTGG
+537 
-545 GEDKGETGNNS
+545 S
-556 PEAPKNVFTTGGN
+556 GGN
-569 NDFVPVSEP
+569 NNFVPESKGTFNF
-578 SGTFDL
+578 SGT
-584 DRPGESGTHG
+584 GEGGT
-594 QEVVSNDVEPS
+594 SS
-605 QNTTQDTTTTV
+605 QDTTRPV
-616 ETVERNI
+616 ETV
-623 RERAKGVNVEKT
+623 RERAEGVNVEKT

>member
-142 NSGKTVSQSI
+142 NTGKTVSQSI

-375 FGGNRSGLAKSLSQN
+375 FGGNRSGLAKNLSQN

-434 TDGNNPDETKRVPT
+434 MDDNSSDETKRVPTPDTGGGEDEGGTDGNNPDETKRVPT
-448 PDTGG
+448 PGPGG
-453 DLGQEPDTGTGGN
+453 DLGQNTDTGTGGN
-466 DGDNTGD
+466 DG
-473 GKPKDTGGNDGGN
+473 GNP
-486 LGGGNPKDTG
+486 GGGKDEPNPV
-496 TGGDLGQE
+496 
-504 PDTGTG
+504 
-510 GNDGDNTGDGKP
+510 
-522 KDTGGNDGGNLGGGN
+522 
-537 PKDTGTGG
+537 
-545 GEDKGETGNNS
+545 S
-556 PEAPKNVFTTGGN
+556 TTGEN
-569 NDFVPVSEP
+569 NNGFVPVPER

-594 QEVVSNDVEPS
+594 QEVVSNDVEPF
-605 QNTTQDTTTTV
+605 QKTTQDTTTTV

-623 RERAKGVNVEKT
+623 RERAEGVNVEKT

-645 SDADVTRR
+645 SDAEATATRR